1 MLTVLLCDD
10 SRETLEKYSAMI
22 TKSAKKHQLEV
33 AVSTFESAESLVFY
47 LSDAPNEAD
56 IIYLDILMGGQ
67 NGMDAAK
74 QLRRCGCKA
83 EIIFLTTSGDYVF
96 DAFDV
101 TPVQYLIKEATT
113 AAKFERVF
121 LRAVS
126 LVKDKTTD
134 MFVYESGTVRKLIPL
149 KSISHFEIWR
159 RRVTVYCQEG
169 ENFQYYTTMGQLEKH
184 LEGKNFIRAHR
195 SYIVNLQYIAKF
207 HAQSLLL
214 KSGIKIPVGGT
225 YAQQLEEAFTAYMSQ
240 FSVYRI

>member
-10 SRETLEKYSAMI
+10 NQQMIEKYSAMI
-22 TKSAKKHQLEV
+22 KQSAKKHRIDITL
-33 AVSTFESAESLVFY
+33 SSFESAESLIFY
-47 LSDAPNEAD
+47 MYGAPSGAD

-67 NGMDAAK
+67 NGMEAARH
-74 QLRRCGCKA
+74 LRHCGCKA
-83 EIIFLTTSGDYVF
+83 EIIFLTTSEDYVF

-113 AAKFERVF
+113 AAKFEQVF

-126 LVKDKTTD
+126 LVKDKTTE
-134 MFVYESGTVRKLIPL
+134 MFVYESGSVRKLIPL

-184 LEGKNFIRAHR
+184 LEGKNFIRTHR

-207 HAQSLLL
+207 HMQNLLL
-214 KSGIKIPVGGT
+214 KSGTKIPVGGT
-225 YAQQLEEAFTAYMSQ
+225 YAKQLEDAFANYMSQ